1 VTKVIL
7 IRHGRTS
14 WNQSSRIQGGNN
26 DTVLDEEGERQC
38 RFLADRLKKE
48 NIEAVY
54 SSPLSRA
61 MCTAQWIADTHDLDV
76 IEEPAFREMDCGT
89 LEGAEI
95 RDIGSRL
102 QKLVQGGNED
112 ELLFKSCGG
121 ESCDQLQTR
130 AWTAILEKVGK
141 QPDGTIVVVS
151 HYFVL
156 ASILCAAVGI
166 PATQLG
172 RFRMGVT
179 SISIV
184 SFDSYGPFLSLFND
198 CGHLTPA

>member
-7 IRHGRTS
+7 IRHGQTS
-14 WNQSSRIQGGNN
+14 WNQSRRIQGGNN
-26 DTVLDEEGERQC
+26 DTVLDEEGKRQC
-38 RFLADRLKKE
+38 RCLAERLKKE
-48 NIEAVY
+48 NINAVY
-54 SSPLSRA
+54 SSPMNRA
-61 MCTAQWIADTHDLDV
+61 MGTAQWIAESHNLDV
-76 IEEPAFREMDCGT
+76 IEEPAFREMNCGS
-89 LEGAEI
+89 LEGAETG
-95 RDIGSRL
+95 DIGSRL
-102 QKLVQGGNED
+102 QKLVMGGSED

-121 ESCDQLQTR
+121 ESCDQLQIR
-130 AWTAILEKVGK
+130 AWTAILDKVEKH
-141 QPDGTIVVVS
+141 QEGTIVVVS

-179 SISIV
+179 SICIV

-198 CGHLTPA
+198 HCHLTPA